1 MTKDMKFPELKI
13 IDRIPNTNK
22 NADSKEFLVVELD
35 WAEIDNHKIE
45 SRKSWYKKY
54 GVPNATKEQE
64 IALNQLLKEVDWKG
78 NHLYPSKYQ
87 FIFDKYSKF
96 NITQHY
102 YDECLHLRKMAI
114 DEWNR
119 QRPFDTNVREG
130 LLEASI
136 KFVELFFYM
145 VVDAIYIYNKELHSM
160 PVPPNLPNGDIS
172 NDIYFE
178 HSVLLKTLMLY
189 RFWKFQTGGA
199 LLVDKASNFVKN
211 YNDSVRLRFDKE
223 VKQDLIDNLRFEP
236 LGIQQSYPEREEQ
249 LLVLVNQRVR
259 DNKLNGILDYK

>member
-22 NADSKEFLVVELD
+22 NAETKELLVVELD
-35 WAEIDNHKIE
+35 WAGIDNYKID
-45 SRKSWYKKY
+45 SRKNWYKKY

-64 IALNQLLKEVDWKG
+64 VALNQLLKEVDWKG
-78 NHLYPSKYQ
+78 NYLYPSKYQ

-119 QRPFDTNVREG
+119 QRPFDTNVREK
-130 LLEASI
+130 LLDASNT
-136 KFVELFFYM
+136 FVDLFFYM
-145 VVDAIYIYNKELHSM
+145 IGDAIYIYNSELHLKSM
-160 PVPPNLPNGDIS
+160 S
-172 NDIYFE
+172 NDEAYFE

-189 RFWKFQTGGA
+189 RFWKFQTGGG
-199 LLVDKASNFVKN
+199 LLVDKASNFVKK
-211 YNDSVRLRFDKE
+211 YNDSIRLRFDKE
-223 VKQDLIDNLRFEP
+223 VIQDLIDNVRFEP

-259 DNKLNGILDYK
+259 DNKLNNILDYK